1 MFLKYIRQTKVSSI
15 PVASSKSERVF
26 SVASNVVTQK
36 RACLAPDKEDACVIV
51 KSNLG
56 LICKRHRLSKNE
68 K

>member
-36 RACLAPDKEDACVIV
+36 RAYLTT
-51 KSNLG
+51 
-56 LICKRHRLSKNE
+56 E
-68 K
+68 KVEA